1 MRLRTS
7 GLWLVGLSIASLG
20 CQKSAPAPARQETA
34 KLSVP
39 MEQASL
45 PAQRLAPASVA
56 LDEAS
61 GRPAP
66 PLAGALEAAAA
77 ARKLIR
83 TGRIV
88 LEVPSF
94 ARASDE
100 VARIAA
106 RHGGYVSDAQSS
118 RGEQGKERGTL
129 TIRVAADRFEA
140 AMQALKA
147 LGRLR
152 SEAVSTQDVTKAYMD
167 VETRLRVKRET
178 AERLREIL
186 RTRTGK
192 LSDVL
197 EAEREVSRVTEEI
210 EQLEGERRYYD
221 QQIALSTIAVEL
233 LEPAAAISGGALQP
247 IRDALAAALEVAS
260 ESVGAMIVG
269 LAAGLPWL
277 LGLWVLWKLLGL
289 LRRRSAK
296 PPTA

>member
-1 MRLRTS
+1 MRHRTA
-7 GLWLVGLSIASLG
+7 GLWLVMISIAFAG
-20 CQKSAPAPARQETA
+20 CDRSAPAPVRDEAA
-34 KLSVP
+34 KFEAP
-39 MEQASL
+39 MEEAPLQ
-45 PAQRLAPASVA
+45 AQRMPSAPAA
-56 LDEAS
+56 IDKAA

-66 PLAGALEAAAA
+66 AAAEPLEAATA

-83 TGRIV
+83 TGRVV

-94 ARASDE
+94 TRASDE

-106 RHGGYVSDAQSS
+106 RHGGYVADSQSS

-152 SEAVSTQDVTKAYMD
+152 SEGVSTQDVTKAYMD

-233 LEPAAAISGGALQP
+233 LEPAAVVSGGALRP
-247 IRDALAAALEVAS
+247 IRDALAEALEVAS
-260 ESVGAMIVG
+260 QSVGAMIVA
-269 LAAGLPWL
+269 LAAALPWA
-277 LGLWVLWKLLGL
+277 LGLWVLWKLLRT
-289 LRRRSAK
+289 LRRRGPK
-296 PPTA
+296 PPKA

>member
-1 MRLRTS
+1 MRLQATAL
-7 GLWLVGLSIASLG
+7 GLLGLAAASLG
-20 CQKSAPAPARQETA
+20 CGRDASAPVHEKTAAFEAPMEEAPLQAQRMAAPAAPDKEATRPAPAVVEPVQ
-34 KLSVP
+34 
-39 MEQASL
+39 
-45 PAQRLAPASVA
+45 
-56 LDEAS
+56 
-61 GRPAP
+61 
-66 PLAGALEAAAA
+66 AAAA

-88 LEVPSF
+88 LEVSSF
-94 ARASDE
+94 ARAADE

-106 RHGGYVSDAQSS
+106 RHGGYVADAHSS
-118 RGEQGKERGTL
+118 RGDQGKERGTL

-152 SEAVSTQDVTKAYMD
+152 SEGVSTQDVTKAYMD
-167 VETRLRVKRET
+167 LETRLRVKRET

-260 ESVGAMIVG
+260 QSVGTMIVA
-269 LAAGLPWL
+269 LAAGLPWA
-277 LGLWVLWKLLGL
+277 LGLWVLWRLVRLS
-289 LRRRSAK
+289 RRRGAK
-296 PPTA
+296 PPRA

>member
-1 MRLRTS
+1 MRLHATALGLLGLAAASFGCGRDTS
-7 GLWLVGLSIASLG
+7 APVREKTAAFEAPMEEAPLQARRMAAPAAPD
-20 CQKSAPAPARQETA
+20 KEAARPAPAAVE
-34 KLSVP
+34 P
-39 MEQASL
+39 GQA
-45 PAQRLAPASVA
+45 AP
-56 LDEAS
+56 
-61 GRPAP
+61 
-66 PLAGALEAAAA
+66 A

-106 RHGGYVSDAQSS
+106 RHGGYVADAHSS
-118 RGEQGKERGTL
+118 RGDRGKERGTL

-152 SEAVSTQDVTKAYMD
+152 SEGVSTQDVTKAYMD
-167 VETRLRVKRET
+167 LETRLRVKRET

-260 ESVGAMIVG
+260 QSVGTMIVA
-269 LAAGLPWL
+269 LAAGLPWA
-277 LGLWVLWKLLGL
+277 LGLWVLWKLVRLV
-289 LRRRSAK
+289 RRRGAK
-296 PPTA
+296 PPRA